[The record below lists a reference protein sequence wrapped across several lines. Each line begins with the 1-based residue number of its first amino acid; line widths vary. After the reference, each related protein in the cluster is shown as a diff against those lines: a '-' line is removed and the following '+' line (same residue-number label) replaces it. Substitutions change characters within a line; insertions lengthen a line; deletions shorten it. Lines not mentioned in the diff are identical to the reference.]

1 MRTFLEAHGVP
12 ASTPIEQKYTS
23 VPCFAYRILLSAKVR
38 DSAAKVPTDAA
49 LEAAR
54 EGQEANCF
62 DLEEGLQRAQAL
74 DTLAAA
80 AETRTLAAA
89 ELTQLQTAFVE
100 ADRDHSGGLDVDE
113 LSAVLK
119 AYLKARGV
127 SRSTKVLQK
136 ELLAAMANGDMNHD
150 GELQFEELARL
161 LYGDAAEDE
170 RLLKL
175 PPRALPAQ
183 VRLAAARAVQREYL
197 YS

>member
-1 MRTFLEAHGVP
+1 MSR
-12 ASTPIEQKYTS
+12 
-23 VPCFAYRILLSAKVR
+23 
-38 DSAAKVPTDAA
+38 
-49 LEAAR
+49 
-54 EGQEANCF
+54 N
-62 DLEEGLQRAQAL
+62 
-74 DTLAAA
+74 
-80 AETRTLAAA
+80 A

-197 YS
+197 